1 MEEVLKLFIL
11 GITVS
16 FGPCIAHCSVVI
28 LPYIAT
34 IAKNWKDGLKAIL
47 TFSVARLAI
56 YGTLGLLA
64 GLLGRAI
71 IEQLLQFE
79 VQIMIV
85 GGVIIASL
93 GLYIFLRKNE
103 TSHCRAAACRHRT
116 STSTSTST
124 SIRGSALL
132 GLFAGV
138 LPCLPLL
145 GALTFTALYAQD
157 LWQGAFYG
165 LAFGAGKLF
174 SPLIVLGIL
183 AGSAPTLLTRYGR
196 AFSYFTRLCGAVL
209 IVIGVSLIVPGL
221 LPQW

>member
-1 MEEVLKLFIL
+1 MEDALLLFLL

-16 FGPCIAHCSVVI
+16 FGPCLAHCSLVI

-34 IAKNWKDGLKAIL
+34 TTKSWKDGLRAIL
-47 TFSVARLAI
+47 VFSLARLAI

-79 VQIMIV
+79 IEIMIA

-93 GLYIFLRKNE
+93 GLYIFSRKNE
-103 TSHCRAAACRHRT
+103 TSRCRAAACGQRAG
-116 STSTSTST
+116 
-124 SIRGSALL
+124 IRGSALL

-145 GALTFTALYAQD
+145 GVLTFTALYAQD
-157 LWQGAFYG
+157 LWQGAFFG
-165 LAFGAGKLF
+165 LAFGAGKFF
-174 SPLIVLGIL
+174 SPLIVLGML
-183 AGSAPTLLTRYGR
+183 AGSAPAILTRYGR
-196 AFSYFTRLCGAVL
+196 AFNYFTRLCGVVL
-209 IVIGVSLIVPGL
+209 IVIGFSLIVPGL

>member
-16 FGPCIAHCSVVI
+16 FGPCIAHCSLVI

-34 IAKNWKDGLKAIL
+34 TTQNWKGGLRAIL
-47 TFSVARLAI
+47 AFSVARLAI
-56 YGTLGLLA
+56 YGALGLLA

-71 IEQLLQFE
+71 IEQLLRFE
-79 VQIMIV
+79 FEIMV
-85 GGVIIASL
+85 SGGVIIASL

-103 TSHCRAAACRHRT
+103 TSPCQAAACESARRAG
-116 STSTSTST
+116 
-124 SIRGSALL
+124 IRVPALL
-132 GLFAGV
+132 GVFAGV
-138 LPCLPLL
+138 VPCLPLL
-145 GALTFTALYAQD
+145 GVLTFTALYAQD

-165 LAFGAGKLF
+165 LSFGAGKLF

-183 AGSAPTLLTRYGR
+183 AGSAPALVSRYSR
-196 AFSYFTRLCGAVL
+196 AFSYFTRLCGVVL
-209 IVIGVSLIVPGL
+209 ILIGVSLIIPGL

>member
-16 FGPCIAHCSVVI
+16 FGPCIAHCSAVI

-34 IAKNWKDGLKAIL
+34 TTRNWKGGLRAIL
-47 TFSVARLAI
+47 AFSFARLAI
-56 YGTLGLLA
+56 YVALGLLA
-64 GLLGRAI
+64 GLLGRVI

-79 VQIMIV
+79 LQIMV
-85 GGVIIASL
+85 AGGIIIISL

-103 TSHCRAAACRHRT
+103 ESYCQAVACGHRAGT
-116 STSTSTST
+116 G
-124 SIRGSALL
+124 GSALL
-132 GLFAGV
+132 GLFAGI

-145 GALTFTALYAQD
+145 GVLTFTALYAQN

-165 LAFGAGKLF
+165 LAFGAGKFF
-174 SPLIVLGIL
+174 SPLIVLGML
-183 AGSAPTLLTRYGR
+183 AGSAPALLARYGR
-196 AFSYFTRLCGAVL
+196 AFSYFNRLCGAVL
-209 IVIGVSLIVPGL
+209 IIIGISLIVPGL

>member
-1 MEEVLKLFIL
+1 MEEALMLFIL

-16 FGPCIAHCSVVI
+16 FGPCIAHCSLVI

-34 IAKNWKDGLKAIL
+34 TTKNWKDGLKAIL
-47 TFSVARLAI
+47 IFSVARLAI
-56 YGTLGLLA
+56 YGALGLLA

-79 VQIMIV
+79 IEIMIA

-103 TSHCRAAACRHRT
+103 TSRCRAAACGHRAG
-116 STSTSTST
+116 
-124 SIRGSALL
+124 IKGSALL

-145 GALTFTALYAQD
+145 GVLTFTALYAQD

-165 LAFGAGKLF
+165 LAFGAGKFF
-174 SPLIVLGIL
+174 SPLIVLGML
-183 AGSAPTLLTRYGR
+183 AGSAPALLTRYGR

-209 IVIGVSLIVPGL
+209 ILIGFSLIVPGL

>member
-16 FGPCIAHCSVVI
+16 FGPCIAHCALVI

-34 IAKNWKDGLKAIL
+34 TTQNWKGGLKAIL
-47 TFSVARLAI
+47 TFSFARLSI
-56 YGTLGLLA
+56 YGALGLLA
-64 GLLGRAI
+64 GLLGQAI

-79 VQIMIV
+79 LQIMV
-85 GGVIIASL
+85 GGGILIASL

-103 TSHCRAAACRHRT
+103 TSPCQAAGCESARRAG
-116 STSTSTST
+116 
-124 SIRGSALL
+124 IRGPALL
-132 GLFAGV
+132 GVFAGV

-145 GALTFTALYAQD
+145 GVLTFTALYAQD

-174 SPLIVLGIL
+174 SPLIVLGML
-183 AGSAPTLLTRYGR
+183 AGSAPALLNRYGR
-196 AFSYFTRLCGAVL
+196 AFSYFTRLCGIVL
-209 IVIGVSLIVPGL
+209 ILIGVSLIIPAL
-221 LPQW
+221 LPRW

>member
-1 MEEVLKLFIL
+1 MEEALMLFIL

-16 FGPCIAHCSVVI
+16 FGTCIAHCSLVI
-28 LPYIAT
+28 LPYIAAT
-34 IAKNWKDGLKAIL
+34 TQSWKGGLKAIL

-56 YGTLGLLA
+56 YGALGLLA
-64 GLLGRAI
+64 GLLGRTI
-71 IEQLLQFE
+71 VERLLQFE
-79 VQIMIV
+79 LQIMVV

-103 TSHCRAAACRHRT
+103 TSHCRVATCGSAHRAG
-116 STSTSTST
+116 
-124 SIRGSALL
+124 IRGPALL

-145 GALTFTALYAQD
+145 GVLTFTALHAQD
-157 LWQGAFYG
+157 VWQGAFYG

-183 AGSAPTLLTRYGR
+183 AGSAPAFLSRYGR
-196 AFSYFTRLCGAVL
+196 AFSYFTRLCGVVL
-209 IVIGVSLIVPGL
+209 IFIGISLIVSEL